1 MEIKAKLVD
10 KLQFNAVADSNHA
23 IVIDANKKLSY
34 DQGLRPK
41 ELLLVSLATC
51 TGMDVVSILY
61 KMHLEFDDFE
71 VLVKG
76 ESTEEHPKVFKKI
89 DLEYIIKGNDIDAEK
104 LEKAIDLSQ
113 NRYCGVSAMLKKACE
128 LNYDYTINQS

>member
-61 KMHLEFDDFE
+61 KMHLEFDDFQ

>member
-34 DQGLRPK
+34 DQGSRPK

-61 KMHLEFDDFE
+61 KMHLEFDDFQ